1 MPKHSI
7 YDFDRLYRRTV
18 TDKAG
23 ATSPHYLRLGR
34 VGAGRLRVLTHVT
47 VENTESTYDKVRIG
61 IENLGNVFY
70 LDELLDPVEGEL
82 AVSRSDILL
91 GEGDVFFAKCE
102 GCGEDEPLILTAIG
116 WENEL

>member
-1 MPKHSI
+1 MPNI
-7 YDFDRLYRRTV
+7 NDFDQLYRCTL
-18 TDKAG
+18 TEKAG
-23 ATSPHYLRLGR
+23 ATSPHRLELGR
-34 VGAGRLRVLTHVT
+34 VGAGKIRVITHVT

-61 IENLGNVFY
+61 IDAGGNVFY